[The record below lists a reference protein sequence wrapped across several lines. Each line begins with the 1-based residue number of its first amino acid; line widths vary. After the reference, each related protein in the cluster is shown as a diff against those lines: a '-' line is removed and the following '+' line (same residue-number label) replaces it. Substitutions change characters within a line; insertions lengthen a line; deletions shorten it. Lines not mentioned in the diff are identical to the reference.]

1 MAAHQSIVATLCV
14 KVQGIPTNRPAGTA
28 TSRVGRHVIPAGTP
42 GLVSGVE
49 PANPWDTDDKIYH
62 FFPANYSKT
71 TARDVVT
78 PDTADGKRRIVIL
91 AEAVE
96 YHQNEG
102 DEDGPVVHIPIVE
115 AGYTRITSLFPDPAG
130 LSALARCRLV
140 FDRATER
147 FVLKQLDGSA
157 KNSVD
162 NWYAGRL
169 LTAQP
174 TSSPLFFSTA
184 SPTVD
189 VEFFRQRPIEFK
201 SAALATAGALGTGG
215 SLGTGGQMFTNPAL
229 SDSD

>member
-28 TSRVGRHVIPAGTP
+28 AGRAGRHVIPAGTP
-42 GLVSGVE
+42 GLVYGTE
-49 PANPWDTDDKIYH
+49 PANPWDTDDNIYH

-71 TARDVVT
+71 TARNVVNL
-78 PDTADGKRRIVIL
+78 DGNGKRRIVIL

-102 DEDGPVVHIPIVE
+102 DKDGPVVHIPIVE
-115 AGYTRITSLFPDPAG
+115 AGYTRITSLVPDPADI
-130 LSALARCRLV
+130 SALARCRLV
-140 FDRATER
+140 FDRANER
-147 FVLKQLDGSA
+147 FVLKQLDGIGVA
-157 KNSVD
+157 SVD

-189 VEFFRQRPIEFK
+189 VEFFRQRPIEF
-201 SAALATAGALGTGG
+201 SGSLDTGGSLGTDG

>member
-14 KVQGIPTNRPAGTA
+14 KVRGIPTNRPAGTA
-28 TSRVGRHVIPAGTP
+28 AGRAGRHVIPAGTP

-49 PANPWDTDDKIYH
+49 PANPWDTDDKIYY

-71 TARDVVT
+71 TARDVV
-78 PDTADGKRRIVIL
+78 DLDGDEKRRIVIL

-102 DEDGPVVHIPIVE
+102 DTDGPVVHIPIVE

-140 FDRATER
+140 FDRANQR
-147 FVLKQLDGSA
+147 FMLKQLNGSA
-157 KNSVD
+157 ENSVD

-201 SAALATAGALGTGG
+201 NAALATAGALGTGG
-215 SLGTGGQMFTNPAL
+215 QLFTDPAL